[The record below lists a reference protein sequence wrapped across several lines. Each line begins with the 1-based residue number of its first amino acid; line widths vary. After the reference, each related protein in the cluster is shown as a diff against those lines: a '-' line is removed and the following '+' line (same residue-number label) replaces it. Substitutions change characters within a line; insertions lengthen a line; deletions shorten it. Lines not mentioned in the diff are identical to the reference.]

1 MNATSTVH
9 NLRPQLLE
17 RRARLTA
24 AATSVSAEYL
34 NDLLAEVDAAL
45 QRVDAGSFGICE
57 SCHETIEADRLQVN
71 PLVRFCLD
79 HLSGSELRAHQ
90 QDLDLATEIQSKLLP
105 PCDISLE
112 HCDTHYPYEPA
123 GPVAVDHCEPPYRA
137 DPAGLGGG
145 AFGELVVPEDRPSFF
160 FAVGAVGGEGR
171 GCALADDA
179 SQRDPS

>member
-45 QRVDAGSFGICE
+45 QRVDAGTFGVCE
-57 SCHETIEADRLQVN
+57 SCHDTIEADRLQVN

-79 HLSGSELRAHQ
+79 HLSGTELRAHQ
-90 QDLDLATEIQSKLLP
+90 QDLDLAAEIQAKLLP
-105 PCDISLE
+105 PSVIPLDDWE
-112 HCDTHYPYEPA
+112 AHYRYT
-123 GPVAVDHCEPPYRA
+123 PP
-137 DPAGLGGG
+137 L
-145 AFGELVVPEDRPSFF
+145 PS
-160 FAVGAVGGEGR
+160 A
-171 GCALADDA
+171 
-179 SQRDPS
+179 P